1 MANNSPVARAPQQKP
16 VRVIAITSGKGG
28 VGKTNISVNLAAS
41 FAKQGDN
48 VLLMDADL
56 GLANV
61 DILFDLHPKYDLR
74 HVIAGE
80 RTLDEVIVDAPLGLK
95 VIPAS
100 SGVSSM
106 ADLSPAE
113 NAGLV
118 RAFSEL
124 EFPVDTMIVDTAAG
138 ISDSVITFCKASQ
151 EVVVVVC
158 DEPTS
163 ITDAYALI
171 KVMSRD
177 HGVKRFHILANMVN
191 SNAHG
196 EELFRKISRVTD
208 HFLDIVAVH
217 IGSIPMDDYLRK
229 AVRHQMPVVEAF
241 PRSPSAQAITRLAK
255 SIDKWP
261 VPELASGN
269 MEFFI
274 ERVVGY
280 PNEEYAA

>member
-16 VRVIAITSGKGG
+16 VRVIAVTSGKGG

-74 HVIAGE
+74 HVISGE

-124 EFPVDTMIVDTAAG
+124 QFPVDTMIVDTAAG

-241 PRSPSAQAITRLAK
+241 PRSPSALAISRLAK
-255 SIDKWP
+255 AIDKWP

>member
-1 MANNSPVARAPQQKP
+1 MANNSPAARAPQQKP
-16 VRVIAITSGKGG
+16 VRVIAVTSGKGG
-28 VGKTNISVNLAAS
+28 VGKTNISVNLAVS
-41 FAKQGDN
+41 FAKQGNN

-80 RTLDEVIVDAPLGLK
+80 RSLDEIIVDAPLGLK

-151 EVVVVVC
+151 EVIVVVC

-191 SNAHG
+191 NNAHG

-241 PRSPSAQAITRLAK
+241 PRSPAARAIGRLTKA
-255 SIDKWP
+255 IDKWP

-280 PNEEYAA
+280 PSEEYAA

>member
-1 MANNSPVARAPQQKP
+1 MANNSPIARNPQQKP
-16 VRVIAITSGKGG
+16 VRVIAVTSGKGG

-41 FAKQGDN
+41 FAKKGDN

-61 DILFDLHPKYDLR
+61 DILFDLHPKFDLR

-80 RTLDEVIVDAPLGLK
+80 RSLDEIIVDAPLGLK

-241 PRSPSAQAITRLAK
+241 PRSPSALAISRLAK
-255 SIDKWP
+255 TIDKWP

-280 PNEEYAA
+280 PSEEYAA

>member
-1 MANNSPVARAPQQKP
+1 
-16 VRVIAITSGKGG
+16 
-28 VGKTNISVNLAAS
+28 
-41 FAKQGDN
+41 
-48 VLLMDADL
+48 MDADL

-80 RTLDEVIVDAPLGLK
+80 RSLDEIIVDAPLGLK

-124 EFPVDTMIVDTAAG
+124 QFPVDTMIVDTAAG
-138 ISDSVITFCKASQ
+138 ISDSVITFCKACQ

-241 PRSPSAQAITRLAK
+241 PRSPSALAITRLAK
-255 SIDKWP
+255 AIDKWP

>member
-1 MANNSPVARAPQQKP
+1 MANQSSVARAPQQKP
-16 VRVIAITSGKGG
+16 VRVIAVTSGKGG

-41 FAKQGDN
+41 FAKRGNN

-80 RTLDEVIVDAPLGLK
+80 RSLDEIIVDAPLGLK

-124 EFPVDTMIVDTAAG
+124 QFPVDTMIVDTAAG
-138 ISDSVITFCKASQ
+138 ISDSVITFCKACQ

-241 PRSPSAQAITRLAK
+241 PRSPSARAINRLAK
-255 SIDKWP
+255 AIDQWP

-274 ERVVGY
+274 ERVVGF

>member
-74 HVIAGE
+74 HVISGE

-124 EFPVDTMIVDTAAG
+124 QFPVDTMIVDTAAG

-241 PRSPSAQAITRLAK
+241 PRSPSALAISRLAK
-255 SIDKWP
+255 AIDKWP

>member
-1 MANNSPVARAPQQKP
+1 MANNLPIAGKSPQKP
-16 VRVIAITSGKGG
+16 VRVIAVTSGKGG

-41 FAKQGDN
+41 FAKQGNN

-61 DILFDLHPKYDLR
+61 DILFDLHPKFDLR

-80 RTLDEVIVDAPLGLK
+80 RSLDEIIVDAPMGLK

-151 EVVVVVC
+151 EVIVVVC

-177 HGVKRFHILANMVN
+177 HGVTRFHILANMVN
-191 SNAHG
+191 NNAHG

-229 AVRHQMPVVEAF
+229 AVRHQMPVIEAF

-255 SIDKWP
+255 TIDKWP

-269 MEFFI
+269 MQFFI
-274 ERVVGY
+274 ERVVGF
-280 PNEEYAA
+280 PGKEYAA

>member
-1 MANNSPVARAPQQKP
+1 MANNPPVSGATQQKP

-41 FAKQGDN
+41 FAKLGDN

-113 NAGLV
+113 NAGLI

-124 EFPVDTMIVDTAAG
+124 TFPVDTMIIDTAAG

-151 EVVVVVC
+151 EVIVVVC

-191 SNAHG
+191 SKAHG
-196 EELFRKISRVTD
+196 EELFHKIARVTD
-208 HFLDIVAVH
+208 HFLDIIAVH

-241 PRSPSAQAITRLAK
+241 PRSPSAQAITQLTK
-255 SIDKWP
+255 TIDKWP

-269 MEFFI
+269 MAFFI
-274 ERVVGY
+274 ERVIGY
-280 PNEEYAA
+280 RNEECAA

>member
-1 MANNSPVARAPQQKP
+1 
-16 VRVIAITSGKGG
+16 
-28 VGKTNISVNLAAS
+28 
-41 FAKQGDN
+41 
-48 VLLMDADL
+48 MDADL

-61 DILFDLHPKYDLR
+61 DILFDLHPKFDLR
-74 HVIAGE
+74 HVISGE
-80 RTLDEVIVDAPLGLK
+80 RSLDEIIVDAPLGLK

-106 ADLSPAE
+106 ADLSSAE

-124 EFPVDTMIVDTAAG
+124 QFPVDTMIVDTAAG
-138 ISDSVITFCKASQ
+138 ISDSVITFCKACQ

-229 AVRHQMPVVEAF
+229 AVRHQMPVIEAF

-255 SIDKWP
+255 AIDKWP

-280 PNEEYAA
+280 PSEEYAA

>member
-1 MANNSPVARAPQQKP
+1 MANNSSVARAPQQKP

-80 RTLDEVIVDAPLGLK
+80 RTLDEVIVDAPMGLK

-124 EFPVDTMIVDTAAG
+124 AFPVDTMIVDTAAG

-241 PRSPSAQAITRLAK
+241 PRSPSAQAITRLTKA
-255 SIDKWP
+255 IDKWP

>member
-241 PRSPSAQAITRLAK
+241 PRSPSAQAISRLAK
-255 SIDKWP
+255 TIDKWP

>member
-241 PRSPSAQAITRLAK
+241 PRSPSALAISRLAK

>member
-124 EFPVDTMIVDTAAG
+124 SFPVDTMIVDTAAG

-255 SIDKWP
+255 TIDKWP

-280 PNEEYAA
+280 PNKEYAA

>member
-241 PRSPSAQAITRLAK
+241 PRSPSALAISRLAK

-280 PNEEYAA
+280 PNKEYAA

>member
-1 MANNSPVARAPQQKP
+1 
-16 VRVIAITSGKGG
+16 
-28 VGKTNISVNLAAS
+28 
-41 FAKQGDN
+41 
-48 VLLMDADL
+48 
-56 GLANV
+56 
-61 DILFDLHPKYDLR
+61 
-74 HVIAGE
+74 
-80 RTLDEVIVDAPLGLK
+80 
-95 VIPAS
+95 
-100 SGVSSM
+100 
-106 ADLSPAE
+106 
-113 NAGLV
+113 
-118 RAFSEL
+118 
-124 EFPVDTMIVDTAAG
+124 
-138 ISDSVITFCKASQ
+138 
-151 EVVVVVC
+151 
-158 DEPTS
+158 
-163 ITDAYALI
+163 
-171 KVMSRD
+171 MSRD

-241 PRSPSAQAITRLAK
+241 PRSPSAQAISRLAK
-255 SIDKWP
+255 TIDKWP

>member
-1 MANNSPVARAPQQKP
+1 MANNSPIARAPQQKP

-177 HGVKRFHILANMVN
+177 HGVKRFQILANMVH

-241 PRSPSAQAITRLAK
+241 PRSPSALAISRLAK
-255 SIDKWP
+255 AIDKWP